1 MSNSLAGSKYGN
13 VERFF
18 IWYNNDDVLPF
29 LEAIHNMSDYFK
41 VRSLDLF
48 KDAISLPGL
57 AMKDL
62 FKDIGTFFSLPK
74 AKDADIH
81 SLMKQNLVGGQ

>member
-1 MSNSLAGSKYGN
+1 METLKD
-13 VERFF
+13 FF

-57 AMKDL
+57 AIT
-62 FKDIGTFFSLPK
+62 DI
-74 AKDADIH
+74 IYI
-81 SLMKQNLVGGQ
+81 MYIQI